1 MIPKKMFNELLSRH
15 IGGGT
20 IHIKTQDNMILSIDF
35 NTGKDGVLYRVGN
48 GKTVFPIEVS
58 QGDESFTIYAFAEE
72 PRA

>member
-15 IGGGT
+15 IGCGT
-20 IHIKTQDNMILSIDF
+20 IHIKIQDNMVLSIDF
-35 NTGKDGVLYRVGN
+35 CTGKDGVLYRVGN
-48 GKTVFPIEVS
+48 GKPVLPIEVS